1 MSHPATRPNST
12 RASAG
17 ISTPYETAR
26 ACVLS
31 WPGGG
36 ARPGARPRDRTS
48 RGRAGRRSAGSS
60 AARRRPRRARSA
72 RPRSRR
78 RRAAAPGS
86 ACGRASGRARPRTR
100 GRRSSN
106 KAQREAWSA
115 PPVHPFQRRAGP
127 PCSTLNTVMGGRMF
141 RISRYEGGG
150 ATDVPRGRLAGGDVQ
165 GDEGALALA
174 EHGELADHAPRDD
187 VEVVVAVVLA
197 LVREVVIADHDD
209 VLLGLFP
216 EDAAGELAQAVALE
230 VLGDRR
236 AGVRGDVLPLDSHE
250 RPAREHLVQRFPFHR
265 ATERCPLV
273 GTARDLLGLTA
284 YRKRI

>member
-1 MSHPATRPNST
+1 MVS
-12 RASAG
+12 AS
-17 ISTPYETAR
+17 SPPVPT
-26 ACVLS
+26 S
-31 WPGGG
+31 GG
-36 ARPGARPRDRTS
+36 ATLFHPQYR
-48 RGRAGRRSAGSS
+48 RGRPDVPYQRIRTGWRDGRSAG
-60 AARRRPRRARSA
+60 
-72 RPRSRR
+72 
-78 RRAAAPGS
+78 
-86 ACGRASGRARPRTR
+86 
-100 GRRSSN
+100 
-106 KAQREAWSA
+106 
-115 PPVHPFQRRAGP
+115 
-127 PCSTLNTVMGGRMF
+127 
-141 RISRYEGGG
+141 
-150 ATDVPRGRLAGGDVQ
+150 GRLAGGDVQ